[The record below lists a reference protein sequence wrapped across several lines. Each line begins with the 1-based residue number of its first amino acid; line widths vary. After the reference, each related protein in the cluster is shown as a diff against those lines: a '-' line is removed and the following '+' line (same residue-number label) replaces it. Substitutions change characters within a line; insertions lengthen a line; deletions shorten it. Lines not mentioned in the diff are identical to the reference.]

1 MPICNQIQI
10 NNFCRLIVWK
20 TTESLEELLQ
30 IVHLTPSETA
40 KLNSFGSQSRK
51 IEFAATRCLLQLSLG
66 ENIQIENDEHG
77 KPHLINSDL
86 NISISHTKSYV
97 GILIGD
103 KHSIA
108 LDMEYLSDRV
118 NRIASRFLSKT
129 ELNNIDDRN
138 KILHLYQHWCA
149 KECLIKMYGKKDV
162 HLIDELKIDP
172 FSSGDST
179 FSGQVCRAD
188 FSETYTFQYLRFDNH
203 LLVYSIKKSHSS

>member
-1 MPICNQIQI
+1 
-10 NNFCRLIVWK
+10 
-20 TTESLEELLQ
+20 
-30 IVHLTPSETA
+30 
-40 KLNSFGSQSRK
+40 
-51 IEFAATRCLLQLSLG
+51 
-66 ENIQIENDEHG
+66 
-77 KPHLINSDL
+77 
-86 NISISHTKSYV
+86 
-97 GILIGD
+97 
-103 KHSIA
+103 
-108 LDMEYLSDRV
+108 MEYLSDRV

-203 LLVYSIKKSHSS
+203 LLVYSIKKKP